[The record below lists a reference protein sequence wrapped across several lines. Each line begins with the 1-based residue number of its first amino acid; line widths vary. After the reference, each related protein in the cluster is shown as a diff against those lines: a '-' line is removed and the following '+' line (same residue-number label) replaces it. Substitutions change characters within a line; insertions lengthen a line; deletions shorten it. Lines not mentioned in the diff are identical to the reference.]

1 MASERTCFQI
11 KDSFSFSSNSHSL
24 LFCLTSDVSMR
35 LLGSQLIRIMR
46 LKFVIFFRDRG
57 PFFFS
62 EQFQSCECNKS
73 IINQT
78 CSRFYWENI
87 SPQSFFFIRTSLFS
101 HYGHRARLVRYSQA
115 YLVCF
120 FVDSFGNAQIF
131 IENLQP
137 QKVFT
142 VEVNKEQKLYITS
155 AKTIFY
161 SK

>member
-1 MASERTCFQI
+1 MNGPLLTKLARDFTGRISAL
-11 KDSFSFSSNSHSL
+11 SL
-24 LFCLTSDVSMR
+24 
-35 LLGSQLIRIMR
+35 
-46 LKFVIFFRDRG
+46 
-57 PFFFS
+57 
-62 EQFQSCECNKS
+62 
-73 IINQT
+73 
-78 CSRFYWENI
+78 
-87 SPQSFFFIRTSLFS
+87 FFFIRTSLFS